1 MINDN
6 DNLIKRR
13 GVLRSFARFGV
24 VSLLGGL
31 GVFGVVKRRR
41 LLRDGKC
48 VGLGAC
54 GGCGAF
60 SDCGLP
66 LAIAEKQNQLKPGGT
81 GGGYER

>member
-1 MINDN
+1 MINDG
-6 DNLIKRR
+6 DNLIGRR

-24 VSLLGGL
+24 VGLLGGL
-31 GVFGVVKRRR
+31 AVAGEAKRRR

-60 SDCGLP
+60 GDCGLP
-66 LAIAEKQNQLKPGGT
+66 LAIAEKQNQLKTGGT